1 MTFTKQTALH
11 DRIQIDGEDCSNA
24 FRSFSTDNT
33 DSDVD
38 VSGFSVSGNDES
50 LSGTRAQSF
59 SGEAF
64 YTPEL
69 HDILWHLYQDR
80 AVFAVEWQ
88 PDGLVDSAREVWSG
102 NVQLRSYPPGAT
114 RGDVR
119 IVALTFKAADDT
131 GITCS
136 AGNT

>member
-1 MTFTKQTALH
+1 MAYTKQIALH
-11 DRIQIDGEDCSNA
+11 DRITIDGTDTSNA
-24 FRSFSTDNT
+24 FRSMAVDNT
-33 DSDVD
+33 DNDVD

-69 HDILWHLYQDR
+69 HDLLWHLYVNR
-80 AVFAVEWQ
+80 TVFPMEWQ

-119 IVALTFKAADDT
+119 VVTLTFRAADDT
-131 GITCS
+131 GIECS